1 MSVTIN
7 VVVIIRVTRSLN
19 EKESFGCVLLIF
31 LTLRCPFQLLNRSV
45 VIISRVFFY
54 GDAELPSADWINYI
68 KLFQIAQIGFTLT
81 FLSFE
86 RICAVVD
93 PKHEQRSQT
102 TRIKILFPI
111 AVIAPGIISVFVH
124 ALRKSPLGSGAE
136 TIFAVVAYIVSGITA
151 QVVISTSQAKLRNR
165 HVLRLRLAE
174 KFASVEN
181 VRAMT
186 LFLPCIRNELVC
198 FGGISLLALYSMI
211 YTDYPMGQD
220 PTPLSHT
227 YDLLGAYE
235 CLFVSVFLH
244 YKCFR
249 LRYHPIPPIEL
260 RFSRDEES
268 DHYFNELRTSWA

>member
-1 MSVTIN
+1 MET
-7 VVVIIRVTRSLN
+7 LN
-19 EKESFGCVLLIF
+19 YQVQS
-31 LTLRCPFQLLNRSV
+31 
-45 VIISRVFFY
+45 
-54 GDAELPSADWINYI
+54 
-68 KLFQIAQIGFTLT
+68 
-81 FLSFE
+81 
-86 RICAVVD
+86 
-93 PKHEQRSQT
+93 
-102 TRIKILFPI
+102 
-111 AVIAPGIISVFVH
+111 IAPGIISVFVH

-186 LFLPCIRNELVC
+186 LFLPCIRNEL
-198 FGGISLLALYSMI
+198 SLLALYSMI

-268 DHYFNELRTSWA
+268 DHYFNELRTNQWSYA